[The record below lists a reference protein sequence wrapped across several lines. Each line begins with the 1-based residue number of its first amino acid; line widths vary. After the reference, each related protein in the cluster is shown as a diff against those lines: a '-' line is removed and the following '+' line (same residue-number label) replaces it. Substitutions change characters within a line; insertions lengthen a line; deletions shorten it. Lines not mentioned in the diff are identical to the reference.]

1 MRTIATPLFT
11 HFSDIKILRKILS
24 ILLLGLISA
33 GSSLSQSFQNGDLNG
48 VVSGASSL
56 PFNWLSVPFSDVNCN
71 ATAPVRATPDLTD
84 ATWGLATGTGGIS
97 YSGTTHITGLYAY
110 NADRSHM
117 WHEGIEQTVYGL
129 SVGCDYEIG
138 FYQAVVRQI
147 TLGEDTSGGWAVYGD
162 NNLLGITASSVSQLA
177 PTDVNLIWEKRT
189 VIFTATL
196 PSLTFKFLPADDDT
210 SFDWYSS
217 SGGLRMAIDSIY
229 IEPITVVS
237 DTNIL
242 GNDSIYCSGS
252 ILLDATYPGATY
264 QWQDSST
271 SSTFNVTSPGV
282 YWVEI
287 TTGCSSLFDTITFT
301 SGTPPSLQ
309 LNDTSLCSGDTV
321 MFDISM
327 PNASYLW
334 SDGDTLPIKNF
345 FDAGNYWAQ
354 VTTGCGQASDSLN
367 IEEKIIEPINFND
380 DEELC
385 EGDYISLTTQKSYLT
400 YLWSNGWTSSEI
412 LVTQPGEYWL
422 TVFDGCDYDSDT
434 ITIKEGD
441 CSCYYYVPNSFSPN
455 GDGINDG
462 FYPEIAC
469 EITEFSFVIYDR
481 WGQVIYTFK
490 DQNDKWLPTIAKSD
504 VYVWKL
510 MFKKENS
517 TQPTEVIGHVNVIW

>member
-1 MRTIATPLFT
+1 MRTITIPLFT

-48 VVSGASSL
+48 VVSGSSSL
-56 PFNWLSVPFSDVNCN
+56 PTSWASVPFTD
-71 ATAPVRATPDLTD
+71 PVCVAASALRATPDLTD
-84 ATWGLATGTGGIS
+84 ATYGLTSGSGGVS
-97 YSGTTHITGLYAY
+97 YSGATHLSGLHAISIT
-110 NADRSHM
+110 NQM
-117 WHEGIEQTVYGL
+117 WQEGIQQTVSNL

-138 FYQAVVRQI
+138 FYQAVVRQS
-147 TLGEDTSGGWAVYGD
+147 TTAEDTSGSWVVYAD
-162 NNLLGITASSVSQLA
+162 NSMLGITSPSVSHLA
-177 PTDVNLIWEKRT
+177 TTDVNLIWQKRT
-189 VIFTATL
+189 IIFTATAVSHL
-196 PSLTFKFLPADDDT
+196 FKFLPMDDDT
-210 SFDWYSS
+210 IFGGYNNPT
-217 SGGLRMAIDSIY
+217 GGLRMAIDSIY
-229 IEPITVVS
+229 IEPITVLS